1 MSSFEPTLLG
11 VFVLLISMAELNDL
25 AQLVLVLVTII
36 YTLIKIYELIKKQK
50 NEKDNQKKL
59 KLGGRIESYHLRNG
73 GIEQ

>member
-1 MSSFEPTLLG
+1 MKSISIKMNSFEPTVLG

-50 NEKDNQKKL
+50 NEKDN
-59 KLGGRIESYHLRNG
+59 
-73 GIEQ
+73 

>member
-1 MSSFEPTLLG
+1 MKSISIKMNSFEPTVLG

-50 NEKDNQKKL
+50 NEEN
-59 KLGGRIESYHLRNG
+59 N
-73 GIEQ
+73 

>member
-1 MSSFEPTLLG
+1 MKSIGIKMNSFEPTVLG

-50 NEKDNQKKL
+50 NEEN
-59 KLGGRIESYHLRNG
+59 N
-73 GIEQ
+73 

>member
-1 MSSFEPTLLG
+1 MNSFEPTVLG

-50 NEKDNQKKL
+50 NEKDN
-59 KLGGRIESYHLRNG
+59 
-73 GIEQ
+73 

>member
-1 MSSFEPTLLG
+1 MKSISIKMSSFEPTVLG

-50 NEKDNQKKL
+50 NEKDN
-59 KLGGRIESYHLRNG
+59 
-73 GIEQ
+73 

>member
-1 MSSFEPTLLG
+1 MNSFEPTLLG

-50 NEKDNQKKL
+50 NEKDNQK
-59 KLGGRIESYHLRNG
+59 N
-73 GIEQ
+73 

>member
-1 MSSFEPTLLG
+1 MKSIIIKINSVEPTVLG

-50 NEKDNQKKL
+50 NEKDN
-59 KLGGRIESYHLRNG
+59 
-73 GIEQ
+73 